1 MKTKFIS
8 FEGFEEIKSLPVS
21 KKRKNTMTTGRKFVR
36 FVKRIPKEM
45 SRDFKVIKRKFS
57 DITWKTLT
65 PGKAF
70 KGVRNFHIENSYF
83 ESMRTPKGIAT
94 MLAPVCAAV
103 VLVLTVCF
111 WTCNDSPL
119 TVNVGGEY
127 IATIDN
133 EQVLTQASAQMHSA
147 LSGTDTNE
155 TSTVPVMQMGL
166 PSFGGAETSTVS
178 DVYEMLV
185 VHNEGIVADYSG
197 LYVDGEFFGATE
209 DTDALSLALTQIL
222 DEAKER
228 YDDTTV
234 TSFNNDVAVETGVYS
249 EADVKTVEEIV
260 EDAKVYFSIR
270 LETDL
275 VTETEIPF
283 ETEYKYD
290 DTMLDNKSE
299 VKVAGEAGLQRV
311 CSRLVY
317 VDGELTDS
325 EIVSV
330 TDIKEPVTEIVI
342 KGTKPSYEATGDFL
356 WPVPYTHHITS
367 PFGPRWGT
375 VHRGIDIAWSG
386 VENQD
391 IVASDSGTVIWSGY
405 DNSGYGNYVII
416 DHGNGYKTLYGHA
429 NALYVSTGDKV
440 CKGDVIAAVG
450 STGYS
455 TGPHLHFEIIKNGE
469 KVDPEPYVS

>member
-8 FEGFEEIKSLPVS
+8 CEGFEEIKSLNFS
-21 KKRKNTMTTGRKFVR
+21 KKRKNKMAIGHKLIR
-36 FVKRIPKEM
+36 F
-45 SRDFKVIKRKFS
+45 IKRAYAEYAR
-57 DITWKTLT
+57 DAKTSRKKSLNTVRKTQAVKKAVKADRRNEVKT
-65 PGKAF
+65 PC
-70 KGVRNFHIENSYF
+70 F
-83 ESMRTPKGIAT
+83 EFIKTPKGIAS

-111 WTCNDSPL
+111 WTCSDTPL
-119 TVNVGGEY
+119 TVSVGGEY

-133 EQVLTQASAQMHSA
+133 EQVLTQASAQIHNA
-147 LSGTDTNE
+147 LSATDTNE
-155 TSTVPVMQMGL
+155 TSTVPVIQLGL
-166 PSFGGAETSTVS
+166 PSFGSTETSSAS

-185 VHNEGIVADYSG
+185 VRNDGIVTDYSG
-197 LYVDGEFFGATE
+197 LYVDGVFYGATE
-209 DTDALSLALTQIL
+209 DAQGLEDALNQIL
-222 DEAKER
+222 EDAKER

-234 TSFNNDVAVETGVYS
+234 TSFENDVEVETGVYS
-249 EADVKTVEEIV
+249 LSDVKSVDEIM
-260 EDAKVYFSIR
+260 ESAESEFSVR

-275 VTETEIPF
+275 ISETEISF
-283 ETEYKYD
+283 ETEYEYD
-290 DTMLDNKSE
+290 DTMLDNKSK
-299 VKVAGEAGLQRV
+299 VKVEGKTGLQRV

-317 VDGELTDS
+317 IDGVLTDS
-325 EIVSV
+325 VVESV
-330 TDIKEPVTEIVI
+330 TDVKEPVTEVIV

-356 WPVPYTHHITS
+356 WPVPYTKYITS

-375 VHRGIDIAWSG
+375 THRGIDIAWAG

-391 IVASDSGTVIWSGY
+391 IVASDSGTVIWAGY

-429 NALYVSTGDKV
+429 NSLYVSTGDKV

-455 TGPHLHFEIIKNGE
+455 TGPHLHFEIIKNGT